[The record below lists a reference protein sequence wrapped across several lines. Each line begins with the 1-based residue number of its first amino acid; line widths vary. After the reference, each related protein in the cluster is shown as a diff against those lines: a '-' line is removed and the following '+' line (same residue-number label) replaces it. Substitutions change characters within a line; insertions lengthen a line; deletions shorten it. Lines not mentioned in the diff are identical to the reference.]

1 MLAVGR
7 DDCQHNPLEFL
18 GVGMH
23 SRGRRCYPCGV
34 GMDLVAVT
42 SLKQFFKSLL
52 DEALG
57 QTGLD
62 VAEVTEFYLANLLAE
77 FAAADRLFAP
87 DEAGG
92 PGEPLAVLYHRA
104 QAAEREERI
113 RILRRL
119 GDVSLYKAGFFAG
132 ALRASVVGQGY
143 TIDMGRAAYTQV
155 AVLAGGGFGEVYD
168 ELGRKFRPLVDV
180 LEGIAARS
188 AARSSPSG
196 ALRIYESWR
205 RTGSDTLETVLVD
218 AGLLPPRG
226 GLPN

>member
-1 MLAVGR
+1 
-7 DDCQHNPLEFL
+7 
-18 GVGMH
+18 
-23 SRGRRCYPCGV
+23 
-34 GMDLVAVT
+34 MDLVAVS

-57 QTGLD
+57 QTRLD

-77 FAAADRLFAP
+77 FAAADRLFASA
-87 DEAGG
+87 EGG
-92 PGEPLAVLYHRA
+92 AEEPLAVLYHRA
-104 QAAEREERI
+104 QVAEREDRI

-132 ALRASVVGQGY
+132 ALRESVVGQGY
-143 TIDMGRAAYTQV
+143 TIEMGSAAYAQV
-155 AVLAGGGFGEVYD
+155 ATLARGGFAHVYD

-188 AARSSPSG
+188 SARSSPAG
-196 ALRIYESWR
+196 ALRVYESWR
-205 RTGSDTLETVLVD
+205 RTGSDTLESVLVD
-218 AGLLPPRG
+218 AGLLPRGG

>member
-1 MLAVGR
+1 
-7 DDCQHNPLEFL
+7 
-18 GVGMH
+18 
-23 SRGRRCYPCGV
+23 
-34 GMDLVAVT
+34 MDLVAVT

-57 QTGLD
+57 QTGLN

-87 DEAGG
+87 DEQGG
-92 PGEPLAVLYHRA
+92 AEEPLAVLYHRA
-104 QAAEREERI
+104 QTAEREERI

-132 ALRASVVGQGY
+132 ALRESVVGQGY
-143 TIDMGRAAYTQV
+143 TIDMGRAAYAQV
-155 AVLAGGGFGEVYD
+155 SRPWRGAGFAHVYD
-168 ELGRKFRPLVDV
+168 ELGRKFRPLVEM

-188 AARSSPSG
+188 AARSSPAG
-196 ALRIYESWR
+196 ALRVYDSWR
-205 RTGSDTLETVLVD
+205 RTGSDTLESVLVD
-218 AGLLPPRG
+218 AGLLPRGG

>member
-1 MLAVGR
+1 
-7 DDCQHNPLEFL
+7 
-18 GVGMH
+18 
-23 SRGRRCYPCGV
+23 
-34 GMDLVAVT
+34 MDLVAVT

-57 QTGLD
+57 HTGLD

-87 DEAGG
+87 DEPGG
-92 PGEPLAVLYHRA
+92 AGEPLALLYHRA

-132 ALRASVVGQGY
+132 ALRESVVGQGY
-143 TIDMGRAAYTQV
+143 TIEMGRAAYAQV
-155 AVLAGGGFGEVYD
+155 AALVRGGFAHVYD
-168 ELGRKFRPLVDV
+168 ELGRKFRPLTEV

-188 AARSSPSG
+188 AAWSSPSG
-196 ALRIYESWR
+196 ALRVYESWR
-205 RTGSDTLETVLVD
+205 RTGSDTLESVLVD
-218 AGLLPPRG
+218 AGLLPPGG

>member
-1 MLAVGR
+1 
-7 DDCQHNPLEFL
+7 
-18 GVGMH
+18 
-23 SRGRRCYPCGV
+23 
-34 GMDLVAVT
+34 MDVVAVA

-87 DEAGG
+87 DAPGG
-92 PGEPLAVLYHRA
+92 AEEPLAVLYHRA
-104 QAAEREERI
+104 QSAEREERI

-132 ALRASVVGQGY
+132 ALRGSVVGQGY
-143 TIDMGRAAYTQV
+143 TIDMGRAAYAQV
-155 AVLAGGGFGEVYD
+155 ARGGFARVYD
-168 ELGRKFRPLVDV
+168 ELGRKFRPLVEV

-188 AARSSPSG
+188 SARSSPAG
-196 ALRIYESWR
+196 VLRVYESWR
-205 RTGSDTLETVLVD
+205 RSRSDALEGVLVD

>member
-1 MLAVGR
+1 
-7 DDCQHNPLEFL
+7 
-18 GVGMH
+18 
-23 SRGRRCYPCGV
+23 
-34 GMDLVAVT
+34 MDVVAVT

-57 QTGLD
+57 ATGLD

-87 DEAGG
+87 DELGG
-92 PGEPLAVLYHRA
+92 AREEPLALLYHRA
-104 QAAEREERI
+104 QSAEREDRI

-132 ALRASVVGQGY
+132 ALRDSVVGQGY
-143 TIDMGRAAYTQV
+143 TIDMGRAAYSQV
-155 AVLAGGGFGEVYD
+155 AVLARGGFAQVYD

-188 AARSSPSG
+188 SARSSPAG
-196 ALRIYESWR
+196 ALKIYESWR
-205 RTGSDTLETVLVD
+205 RTGSDALETVLVD
-218 AGLLPPRG
+218 AGLLPRRG

>member
-1 MLAVGR
+1 VDVL
-7 DDCQHNPLEFL
+7 
-18 GVGMH
+18 
-23 SRGRRCYPCGV
+23 
-34 GMDLVAVT
+34 AVT
-42 SLKQFFKSLL
+42 SLKQFFKTLL

-57 QTGLD
+57 KNGLD

-87 DEAGG
+87 DADGG
-92 PGEPLAVLYHRA
+92 GDEPLALLYHRA

-113 RILRRL
+113 RMLRRL

-132 ALRASVVGQGY
+132 ALRESVVGQRY
-143 TIDMGRAAYTQV
+143 YIEMGGAAYGQV
-155 AVLAGGGFGEVYD
+155 ATLARGGFASVYD
-168 ELGRKFRPLVDV
+168 ELGRKFRPLVEV

-188 AARSSPSG
+188 SAGSSASG
-196 ALRIYESWR
+196 TLRVYESWR
-205 RTGSDTLETVLVD
+205 RTGSEALESVLVD